1 MLTDTGVPSHGG
13 VSDFPLARDFA
24 MGLDRRGGGSMIS
37 PWYVTVSVA
46 AGAAV
51 LLGAGTSSAQD
62 AMVYR
67 WVDDE
72 GGVHFTQ
79 GRESIPAAY
88 RAGAVPLGSVGGVQS
103 PGAEPGQAEPA
114 AEPPAPATPPAPARP
129 EAQRPPPPPPPP
141 PPPNAPERLALDEL
155 LEKARTTDQYL
166 VIGEAYLR
174 LGLPLAAK
182 TCASKAA
189 AAAVSSRDWD
199 RVAGAYGALGDTQAS
214 SEARQRSER
223 LRQEERVIEN
233 IIRPR

>member
-1 MLTDTGVPSHGG
+1 
-13 VSDFPLARDFA
+13 
-24 MGLDRRGGGSMIS
+24 MIFFG
-37 PWYVTVSVA
+37 YVAVA
-46 AGAAV
+46 ALVGAAV
-51 LLGAGTSSAQD
+51 LLTPATSSAQD
-62 AMVYR
+62 AIVYR

-79 GRESIPAAY
+79 GRESIPAPY
-88 RAGAVPLGSVGGVQS
+88 RAGAVPLGSVGGGES
-103 PGAEPGQAEPA
+103 PKAGPGEAERA

-129 EAQRPPPPPPPP
+129 EAQRPPPPPPP

-182 TCASKAA
+182 TCTSKAA
-189 AAAVSSRDWD
+189 AVAVSSRDWD
-199 RVAGAYGALGDTQAS
+199 RVAGAYGALGDAQAS

-223 LRQEERVIEN
+223 LRQEEQVIEN